1 MTDAP
6 VSSSSSSS
14 TNNSQRNVSIVMSIL
29 IFTLIVD
36 NLLYAFL
43 FGGAQAK
50 VLTSSFGISLFILVV
65 AVSYASALYLL
76 SRFVSP
82 IHRQIKTHSSR
93 FNWIYKTLLISQY
106 ASAGIIA
113 FMILQLT
120 LTSHYYVG
128 LLIATIAISFTLAA
142 IILGL
147 LSYRFL
153 SWYKS
158 SNKNI
163 TVLLYGITF
172 AVTAIGIGV
181 IVAVNG
187 SVILLENPSQIGGLQ
202 SVLKA
207 YSSSSSSSDT
217 NQSPKALIL
226 YQITYTPSRLGFVLY
241 WIATALLL
249 REYSRKLGRLK
260 FWTLISLP
268 LVSFLAASIF
278 VSPDYKHSLLYDAL
292 LVLSALTAGG
302 VLFGITF
309 LIMARSMRRI
319 TTTSSTN
326 PATYHNTL
334 AYYLTISA
342 FGTVLITVSL
352 TSPVIYAPF
361 PPFAAAAWSFL
372 GLSSYLYSLGFYFSA
387 ISIAQDAKLRQSIR
401 DIAAKESKL
410 LGSIG
415 TAHMEQE
422 IQKKVLKLAKEQEQT
437 LEEQTGVE
445 LHEWQQQQAE
455 QENIQDY
462 MAEVFA
468 EVEKSRKKQ
477 EG

>member
-1 MTDAP
+1 
-6 VSSSSSSS
+6 
-14 TNNSQRNVSIVMSIL
+14 MSIL
-29 IFTLIVD
+29 IFTLIAD

-50 VLTSSFGISLFILVV
+50 VLTSSIGISLFILVV

-82 IHRQIKTHSSR
+82 VHRQIKTHSSR

-113 FMILQLT
+113 FMILQLI

-128 LLIATIAISFTLAA
+128 LLIATTAISFTLAA

-202 SVLKA
+202 SVLKV
-207 YSSSSSSSDT
+207 YSSPSSSDT
-217 NQSPKALIL
+217 TQNPKALIL
-226 YQITYTPSRLGFVLY
+226 YQISYTPSRLGFVLY

-268 LVSFLAASIF
+268 LVFFLAASIF

-309 LIMARSMRRI
+309 LIMARSMRHI

-326 PATYHNTL
+326 TATHHNTL

-422 IQKKVLKLAKEQEQT
+422 IQKKVLKLAKEQEKT

-445 LHEWQQQQAE
+445 LHEWQQQQVE

-477 EG
+477 EE

>member
-1 MTDAP
+1 
-6 VSSSSSSS
+6 V
-14 TNNSQRNVSIVMSIL
+14 
-29 IFTLIVD
+29 
-36 NLLYAFL
+36 
-43 FGGAQAK
+43 
-50 VLTSSFGISLFILVV
+50 
-65 AVSYASALYLL
+65 
-76 SRFVSP
+76 
-82 IHRQIKTHSSR
+82 
-93 FNWIYKTLLISQY
+93 
-106 ASAGIIA
+106 SAGIIA
-113 FMILQLT
+113 FMILQLI
-120 LTSHYYVG
+120 LTSHYYAG

-202 SVLKA
+202 SVLKV
-207 YSSSSSSSDT
+207 YSSSSSDT
-217 NQSPKALIL
+217 TQSPKALIL

-278 VSPDYKHSLLYDAL
+278 VSPDYMHSLLYDAL

-326 PATYHNTL
+326 TATHHNTL

-422 IQKKVLKLAKEQEQT
+422 IQKKVLKLAKEQEKT

-468 EVEKSRKKQ
+468 EVEKSRKKL
-477 EG
+477 EK

>member
-1 MTDAP
+1 
-6 VSSSSSSS
+6 
-14 TNNSQRNVSIVMSIL
+14 MSIL

-50 VLTSSFGISLFILVV
+50 VLTSSIGISLFILVV

-93 FNWIYKTLLISQY
+93 FNWLYKTLLIAQY
-106 ASAGIIA
+106 ASGGIIA
-113 FMILQLT
+113 LMILQLV

-128 LLIATIAISFTLAA
+128 LLIATTAISFTLAA

-158 SNKNI
+158 SNKSI

-181 IVAVNG
+181 IVAVNS

-202 SVLKA
+202 SVLKV
-207 YSSSSSSSDT
+207 YSSPSSSSDT
-217 NQSPKALIL
+217 TQSPKALIL

-249 REYSRKLGRLK
+249 REYSRRLGRLK

-268 LVSFLAASIF
+268 LISFLAASIF
-278 VSPDYKHSLLYDAL
+278 VSPDYQHSLLYDAL

-319 TTTSSTN
+319 TT
-326 PATYHNTL
+326 L
-334 AYYLTISA
+334 V
-342 FGTVLITVSL
+342 VLIL
-352 TSPVIYAPF
+352 
-361 PPFAAAAWSFL
+361 PP
-372 GLSSYLYSLGFYFSA
+372 
-387 ISIAQDAKLRQSIR
+387 I
-401 DIAAKESKL
+401 
-410 LGSIG
+410 
-415 TAHMEQE
+415 T
-422 IQKKVLKLAKEQEQT
+422 T
-437 LEEQTGVE
+437 P
-445 LHEWQQQQAE
+445 
-455 QENIQDY
+455 
-462 MAEVFA
+462 
-468 EVEKSRKKQ
+468 
-477 EG
+477 

>member
-1 MTDAP
+1 
-6 VSSSSSSS
+6 
-14 TNNSQRNVSIVMSIL
+14 MSIL

-50 VLTSSFGISLFILVV
+50 VLTSSFGISLFIIVV

-93 FNWIYKTLLISQY
+93 FNWIYKTLLIAQY
-106 ASAGIIA
+106 ASGGIIA
-113 FMILQLT
+113 LMILQLV

-128 LLIATIAISFTLAA
+128 LLIATTAISFTLAA

-202 SVLKA
+202 SVLKV
-207 YSSSSSSSDT
+207 YSSSSSDT
-217 NQSPKALIL
+217 TQSPKALIL

-278 VSPDYKHSLLYDAL
+278 VSPDYQHSLLYDAL

-326 PATYHNTL
+326 TATHHNTL

-422 IQKKVLKLAKEQEQT
+422 IQKKVLKLAKEQEKT

-445 LHEWQQQQAE
+445 LHEWQQQQVE

-468 EVEKSRKKQ
+468 EVEKSRKKL
-477 EG
+477 EK